1 MVTSYLQMLHLFG
14 RDVRL
19 FLVSAALVGLAWDGV
34 RVVLFNLYLLRLGY
48 GPEFVGLVN
57 AAGAL
62 AFALL
67 SLPAGALGKRWG
79 SRSMLITGAGLL
91 TAGFCLLPFAE
102 FFAGTPRTWWLLTTT
117 ILTHLGFSLY
127 LVNGLP
133 FLMGATSPEERNHV
147 FSVHIALIPLAAF
160 AGSLVAGALPGVFAA
175 LLGTSLEG
183 AAPYRYPL
191 WLAALVLIPGVLAL
205 LPTRSV
211 DSPPTQAPA
220 ASGSEPRPNRVPY
233 GLLIAIALIMALR
246 FGGRGTVTTFFT
258 VYLDEGLGTSTALIG
273 ALSAIAQL
281 LSVPAALAAPLLI
294 ARWGHPR
301 PIFWGTMGMALC
313 TLPLALIPHWAA
325 AGFGFIA
332 SAVLFSITIGPIRV
346 FSQELVTPDWRATM
360 ASAFMMGAGLAFSG
374 MSLLGGYA
382 ITALGYR
389 PLFFVGTVLA
399 IAGALLFWFCFR
411 VPRGELARRPSPEI
425 SPASTTKP

>member
-1 MVTSYLQMLHLFG
+1 VVTSYLHMLRLFS

-19 FLVSAALVGLAWDGV
+19 FLVTAALVGLAWDGV
-34 RVVLFNLYLLRLGY
+34 RVVLFNLYVLRLGY

-62 AFALL
+62 GFALM

-91 TAGFCLLPFAE
+91 TVGFCLLPLAE
-102 FFAGTPRTWWLLTTT
+102 FLTGTPRTGWLLATTL
-117 ILTHLGFSLY
+117 LTYLGFSLY

-133 FLMGATSPEERNHV
+133 FLMGASGPKERNHV

-160 AGSLVAGALPGVFAA
+160 VGSLVAGALPGAFAT
-175 LLGTSLEG
+175 LLGTSLDD

-191 WLAALVLIPGVLAL
+191 WLAAFLLIPGVLVL

-211 DSPPTQAPA
+211 DGLPVRAPA
-220 ASGSEPRPNRVPY
+220 TRASAPLANRAPY

-246 FGGRGTVTTFFT
+246 FGGRGTVTTFFN
-258 VYLDEGLGTSTALIG
+258 VYLDDGLGTSTVLIG
-273 ALSAIAQL
+273 VLSAIAQV

-294 ARWGHPR
+294 ARWGYTR
-301 PIFWGTMGMALC
+301 PIFWGTLGMALC
-313 TLPLALIPHWAA
+313 ILPLALIPHWAA
-325 AGFGFIA
+325 AGLGFI
-332 SAVLFSITIGPIRV
+332 SSGVLFSVSIGPIRV
-346 FSQELVTPDWRATM
+346 FSQELVTPDWRANM
-360 ASAFMMGAGLAFSG
+360 ASAFMMGAGLAFSS

-382 ITALGYR
+382 ITSLGYQ
-389 PLFFVGTVLA
+389 PLFLIGTVLG
-399 IAGALLFWFCFR
+399 IAGAFLFWFCFR
-411 VPRGELARRPSPEI
+411 VPRGELAPQPLPE
-425 SPASTTKP
+425 SGE

>member
-1 MVTSYLQMLHLFG
+1 VVTNYLRMLRLFS
-14 RDVRL
+14 RDVRF
-19 FLVSAALVGLAWDGV
+19 FLVTAALVGLAWDGI
-34 RVVLFNLYLLRLGY
+34 RTVLFNLYVLRLGY

-62 AFALL
+62 AFALM

-79 SRSMLITGAGLL
+79 SRSMLIAGAGLL
-91 TAGFCLLPFAE
+91 TAGFCLLPLAE
-102 FFAGTPRTWWLLTTT
+102 FLTGTPRTGWLLSTT
-117 ILTHLGFSLY
+117 ILTFLGFSLY
-127 LVNGLP
+127 LVNSLP
-133 FLMGATSPEERNHV
+133 FLMGATRPKERNHV

-160 AGSLVAGALPGVFAA
+160 FGSLVAGALPGVFAT
-175 LLGTSLEG
+175 LLGTSLED
-183 AAPYRYPL
+183 ATPYRYPL
-191 WLAALVLIPGVLAL
+191 WLAALLLIPGVLLL

-211 DSPPTQAPA
+211 NGLPARAPA
-220 ASGSEPRPNRVPY
+220 ARASTPLANRAPY
-233 GLLIAIALIMALR
+233 GLLIAIGLIMALR
-246 FGGRGTVTTFFT
+246 FGGRGTVTTFFN
-258 VYLDEGLGTSTALIG
+258 VYLDEGLGTSTVLIG

-294 ARWGHPR
+294 TRWGHTR
-301 PIFWGTMGMALC
+301 PIFWGTLGMALC

-325 AGFGFIA
+325 AGLGFI
-332 SAVLFSITIGPIRV
+332 SSGVLFSVTIGPIRV

-382 ITALGYR
+382 IASLGYR
-389 PLFFVGTVLA
+389 PLFLIGTVLA

-411 VPRGELARRPSPEI
+411 VPRGELVRKPLPE
-425 SPASTTKP
+425 SGE